1 MMLIFFRFVV
11 RAQSAS
17 GVVLH
22 LCWIWLKFRFCFH
35 PFYCEICSCGGNT
48 MKKLLKF
55 DYRLSTLKIIIT
67 TTITIIIAVIIII
80 GFIFW
85 RCIGYKSLGRMPIF
99 VAMGVFL

>member
-1 MMLIFFRFVV
+1 
-11 RAQSAS
+11 
-17 GVVLH
+17 
-22 LCWIWLKFRFCFH
+22 
-35 PFYCEICSCGGNT
+35 

-99 VAMGVFL
+99 VGMGVFL